1 MKKKI
6 IYVAIVELALVGG
19 YFWGRIDT
27 PCVVINESE
36 SSAFKRELIE
46 AQAKAL
52 DAAENIMN
60 NNDIW
65 DIDGSDDMSD
75 YMNYKEKS
83 DSLWRTQL

>member
-1 MKKKI
+1 MKKNF
-6 IYVAIVELALVGG
+6 IYVAIVVLAVVGG
-19 YFWGRIDT
+19 YFLGRINT
-27 PCVVINESE
+27 PCIVINESE

-46 AQAKAL
+46 VQAKAL
-52 DAAENIMN
+52 DAAETIMN

-75 YMNYKEKS
+75 YMEYKEKA